1 MITTIVFIVFLAGV
15 AAWLLSILYR
25 EKRRQQVLKFKTSVS
40 DWLKYLQ
47 SDAIKQGDFS
57 MFKEVSIEFIENQ
70 KDLIVTNFGYLMQ
83 ENPEKIINLI
93 NLNIDQ
99 AKKDYLNQLLA
110 DELSISIR
118 STVDSAFKVWKY
130 DKENDTDIKIIS
142 YIAGLLESDIR
153 VIFASE
159 LKSKIRATGGF
170 LHISLTNSLEP
181 IVGVRV

>member
-1 MITTIVFIVFLAGV
+1 MNANIIFLVFLFGII
-15 AAWLLSILYR
+15 AWSLLFLFR
-25 EKRRQQVLKFKTSVS
+25 EKRRQQVSKFKMSVN

-93 NLNIDQ
+93 NLDIDQ
-99 AKKDYLNQLLA
+99 AKKNYLNQLMA
-110 DELSISIR
+110 DELIVSINKTINA
-118 STVDSAFKVWKY
+118 AFKVWGY
-130 DKENDTDIKIIS
+130 DKENNTDIKIIS
-142 YIAGLLESDIR
+142 YIASLLESDIR
-153 VIFASE
+153 TIFALE
-159 LKSKIRATGGF
+159 LKSKIRATGGY
-170 LHISLTNSLEP
+170 LHISLTNDLEE